1 MASSEITL
9 EAVPSVSDIKAAD
22 WDACA
27 NPQPNPDS
35 LENLDTLAASGS
47 QSDSCKPAYN
57 PSFLMLFSQPPKPP
71 ARPAPAPA
79 GVRGIS
85 WHGSTARSPA
95 SCPAI

>member
-27 NPQPNPDS
+27 NPKPDPHS

-47 QSDSCKPAYN
+47 QANPASLPIT
-57 PSFLMLFSQPPKPP
+57 PSFPTPFLQLPKPP

-79 GVRGIS
+79 GVGGIS